1 MEANPRHE
9 NALDRGQDRPGRDST
24 RTTESGS
31 HYRLDRPAAQA
42 TSDPV
47 ADFRSAMTAAGL
59 APPDAIVPDGALHRF
74 HIEGDRIGTRNG
86 WYCLFADQMPA
97 GVFGSWKTGASD
109 TWCAKS
115 RHTLT
120 HRDRANLAALV
131 EQARRQRD
139 AEQAKTWES
148 AATRA
153 AAIWD
158 RAQPAS
164 DSHPYLVRK
173 CVRAHG
179 TRQTQDGRL
188 VVPVWD
194 GERLTTIQYIDAT
207 GDKRFLT
214 GGRIKACSFPIGEYC
229 PGEPI
234 AIGEGFSTC
243 AALHQET
250 GALVLAAFSA
260 GNLLPVARR
269 VRDQYPDAQLV
280 IAGDNDAWTPGNP
293 GRTKAIEAARAV
305 RGRVLIPMFSGA
317 DLAGRPTDWNDWLR
331 LQGRTGEVVV

>member
-1 MEANPRHE
+1 MIGYHDPIDAF
-9 NALDRGQDRPGRDST
+9 RD
-24 RTTESGS
+24 
-31 HYRLDRPAAQA
+31 AM
-42 TSDPV
+42 
-47 ADFRSAMTAAGL
+47 ADGGVP
-59 APPDAIVPDGALHRF
+59 PPDYINPDGRLHRF
-74 HIEGDRIGTRNG
+74 RVEGDKSGSQNG
-86 WYCLFADQMPA
+86 WYLLHMDKVPA
-97 GVFGSWKTGASD
+97 GAFGNWKSGD
-109 TWCAKS
+109 QGTWCAKS
-115 RHTLT
+115 KSSMTCQ
-120 HRDRANLAALV
+120 DRANLAALV

-139 AEQAKTWES
+139 AEQARTWAS

-179 TRQTQDGRL
+179 TRQTPGGQL

-194 GERLTTIQYIDAT
+194 GDRLSTIQYIDAN
-207 GDKRFLT
+207 GGKRFLT
-214 GGRIKACSFPIGEYC
+214 GGRIKGCWFAIGEYQ

-243 AALHQET
+243 AALSQET

-269 VRDQYPDAQLV
+269 IRDQYPDAQII
-280 IAGDNDAWTPGNP
+280 IAGDNDAWTTGNP
-293 GRTKAIEAARAV
+293 GRTKAVEAARAV
-305 RGRVLIPMFSGA
+305 GGKVLIPMFSGA